1 MDTLTGIIERIVT
14 KRDLSSI
21 DRRGPV
27 RLILPMSCG
36 NPYFSKKRISNLI
49 CVLDEKFS
57 DCIIRILP
65 LDGPARHNYRA
76 LGMKDE
82 DIAAYQRKKGNQ
94 IRNSVKAAI
103 KAEFQPLIEIQD
115 SSIEAQG
122 DGFMANLHRLILL
135 FGQNGQFRESIKLA
149 TCDYLN
155 SIRHQPKWSNYQ
167 AVADSVDVATE
178 YHIEELALF
187 LTLPPDR
194 ENIVIYHRPWPILKG
209 LIDGSFG
216 ITPDNYLSFLQ
227 LEVSEDD
234 PLHNEQ
240 ILDAEGVRSEEEVL
254 SSEVGG

>member
-155 SIRHQPKWSNYQ
+155 NLNS
-167 AVADSVDVATE
+167 A
-178 YHIEELALF
+178 
-187 LTLPPDR
+187 
-194 ENIVIYHRPWPILKG
+194 
-209 LIDGSFG
+209 
-216 ITPDNYLSFLQ
+216 
-227 LEVSEDD
+227 
-234 PLHNEQ
+234 
-240 ILDAEGVRSEEEVL
+240 
-254 SSEVGG
+254 

>member
-1 MDTLTGIIERIVT
+1 
-14 KRDLSSI
+14 
-21 DRRGPV
+21 
-27 RLILPMSCG
+27 MSCG

-49 CVLDEKFS
+49 RLLDEKFS
-57 DCIIRILP
+57 NCIICILP

-82 DIAAYQRKKGNQ
+82 DIPAFQRKKGNQ
-94 IRNSVKAAI
+94 IRNSVKSLI
-103 KAEFQPLIEIQD
+103 EGEFPPYIEIQD

-122 DGFMANLHRLILL
+122 EQFMASLHQLTLL
-135 FGQNGQFRESIKLA
+135 FRQNGQFRESIKSA
-149 TCDYLN
+149 TSDYLN

-167 AVADSVDVATE
+167 PVAHSVDIATE
-178 YHIEELALF
+178 YHLEELALF

-216 ITPDNYLSFLQ
+216 ITPDNYLAFLH
-227 LEVSEDD
+227 LEVSEDS

-240 ILDAEGVRSEEEVL
+240 IPDAEGVRSEEEVL